1 MTHTLICHLPVGGGW
16 EGAFMKT
23 YIQPSITVVHLQ
35 QQHILCTSPGD
46 YDSQSLSIPG
56 GEINNESFVWTRE
69 SSVWEEEW

>member
-1 MTHTLICHLPVGGGW
+1 
-16 EGAFMKT
+16 MKT

-35 QQHILCTSPGD
+35 QQHIICTSPGD